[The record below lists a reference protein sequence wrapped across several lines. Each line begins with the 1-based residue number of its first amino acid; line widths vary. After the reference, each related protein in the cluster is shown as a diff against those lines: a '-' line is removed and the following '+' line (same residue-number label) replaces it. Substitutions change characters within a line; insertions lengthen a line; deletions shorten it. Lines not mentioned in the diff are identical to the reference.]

1 MDRGCPTGRK
11 EIVEITQNQS
21 ARENIGEK
29 KLWEGES
36 RRVYKTC
43 IYICHICTLYK
54 VHTKYTECMT

>member
-29 KLWEGES
+29 KLGEGES
-36 RRVYKTC
+36 RGVYKTC
-43 IYICHICTLYK
+43 IYIYVIY
-54 VHTKYTECMT
+54 VPYTRYTQNTQNV